1 MSLTRADIQ
10 YLNIIKS
17 LNMSPLHVLHVGDYH
32 QIKYLG
38 QSIVLELKSYTWTGA
53 CGIAI
58 ATKSSGEEFEA
69 YISTLNYWPNDATW
83 LRISRQP
90 WKV

>member
-1 MSLTRADIQ
+1 
-10 YLNIIKS
+10 
-17 LNMSPLHVLHVGDYH
+17 MSPLHVLHVGDYH

-38 QSIVLELKSYTWTGA
+38 QSIVLELKNYTWTGA
-53 CGIAI
+53 CGIAM

-83 LRISRQP
+83 LRVSRQP

>member
-1 MSLTRADIQ
+1 MS
-10 YLNIIKS
+10 S
-17 LNMSPLHVLHVGDYH
+17 LHIRDHH